1 MILDEVTAVGS
12 AGTAIETVLA
22 ACQTNEVLKAI
33 QIVLS
38 IITFLVTLAYTVWKW
53 YKKATDDKSDGGK
66 KITKDEVDDLFKQI
80 DDLNKENEENDKH

>member
-1 MILDEVTAVGS
+1 MIFDEVIAAGS

-22 ACQTNEVLKAI
+22 VSQTNEVLRAI

-66 KITKDEVDDLFKQI
+66 KITKDEGDDLFKQVE
-80 DDLNKENEENDKH
+80 DLNKENEDNDKH

>member
-1 MILDEVTAVGS
+1 MIFDEVIAAGG

-53 YKKATDDKSDGGK
+53 YRKATDEKSDGGK
-66 KITKDEVDDLFKQI
+66 KITKDEI
-80 DDLNKENEENDKH
+80 DDLMNNIKDEVDKKDE

>member
-1 MILDEVTAVGS
+1 MIFDEVIAAGS
-12 AGTAIETVLA
+12 AGTAIETALA

-53 YKKATDDKSDGGK
+53 YRKATDEKSDGGK
-66 KITKDEVDDLFKQI
+66 KITKNEIDDLMNNIKDEVDKKD
-80 DDLNKENEENDKH
+80 E

>member
-1 MILDEVTAVGS
+1 MIFDDVIAAGG

-22 ACQTNEVLKAI
+22 VSQTNEVLRAI

-38 IITFLVTLAYTVWKW
+38 IVTFLVTLAYTIWKW
-53 YKKATDDKSDGGK
+53 YKNAKRDG

-80 DDLNKENEENDKH
+80 EDLNKENEDDDKH

>member
-53 YKKATDDKSDGGK
+53 YKNAKKDG